1 MSTKPIDVKELARRF
16 KRGNRWATARM
27 REMRHLSAG
36 GDLFTTEE
44 WLLEWLVAESVPQ
57 TNWPKQNMD
66 PLEEAVCS
74 RVIQMMGELAMMLGA
89 AAYPML
95 DVDVRAVPDDTFGVA
110 AAVAAGPSGAPRS
123 PPGTACARWQWFGAS
138 PA

>member
-74 RVIQMMGELAMMLGA
+74 RVIQMMGELAKAG
-89 AAYPML
+89 YIR
-95 DVDVRAVPDDTFGVA
+95 VRWFGKWRGEQESGGRGQESGIREPESGGEDL
-110 AAVAAGPSGAPRS
+110 AAGVR
-123 PPGTACARWQWFGAS
+123 CFGRNAS
-138 PA
+138 LP